1 MTPVGLRPFEPP
13 MSLAQC
19 FEPAFVCPVCDRVAN
34 GGQATTVTMVSVTAL
49 YPEPANDSI
58 NNESRLKVSLRQV
71 QAYHILSLFPHSRP
85 IAGAQA
91 CLPYLAHPRQPAL
104 TGLPSLA
111 TSCSP
116 NLQGCL
122 PPPFGRASGF
132 AQQQK
137 DLHAACSAHAGSRS
151 MTASLRQHDTQ
162 PFLRCGLWRE
172 GGQLGDLW

>member
-1 MTPVGLRPFEPP
+1 MDMTPVSLRPFEPP
-13 MSLAQC
+13 MSLVQC

-58 NNESRLKVSLRQV
+58 NNECRLKVSLRQV

-85 IAGAQA
+85 MAGAQA

-122 PPPFGRASGF
+122 PPPSG
-132 AQQQK
+132 ARVALPSNRK
-137 DLHAACSAHAGSRS
+137 TCMPHAARTRAA
-151 MTASLRQHDTQ
+151 AA
-162 PFLRCGLWRE
+162 
-172 GGQLGDLW
+172 